1 MMSVVAIEE
10 FEDAL
15 EETEELE
22 GVEEL
27 DELLEGVDELELL
40 ELLCVFDVLS
50 CEEELGVLEVV
61 SKEVTEELVLS
72 DVDGV
77 EVISVILLEQ
87 PLTKDVNNTIGKNNF
102 LNFMI

>member
-1 MMSVVAIEE
+1 MMSIVAIEE
-10 FEDAL
+10 SEDAL

-27 DELLEGVDELELL
+27 ELL
-40 ELLCVFDVLS
+40 ELLGALDVLV

-72 DVDGV
+72 DVVGV
-77 EVISVILLEQ
+77 EVFTLILTEQ
-87 PLTKDVNNTIGKNNF
+87 PLTNDVNNTIGKNNF

>member
-1 MMSVVAIEE
+1 MMSIVAIEE
-10 FEDAL
+10 SEDAL

-22 GVEEL
+22 GVEEF

-40 ELLCVFDVLS
+40 ELLCV
-50 CEEELGVLEVV
+50 LGVLEVV
-61 SKEVTEELVLS
+61 SKEVTEELILS
-72 DVDGV
+72 DVVGV

>member
-1 MMSVVAIEE
+1 MSIVAIEE

-27 DELLEGVDELELL
+27 ELL
-40 ELLCVFDVLS
+40 ELLGVLDVLV

-72 DVDGV
+72 DVVGV
-77 EVISVILLEQ
+77 EVFTLILTEQ
-87 PLTKDVNNTIGKNNF
+87 PLTNDVNNTIGKNNF

>member
-1 MMSVVAIEE
+1 MMSIVAIEE
-10 FEDAL
+10 SEDAL

-27 DELLEGVDELELL
+27 ELL
-40 ELLCVFDVLS
+40 ELLGVSDVLS

>member
-1 MMSVVAIEE
+1 MSIVAIEE
-10 FEDAL
+10 SEDVL

-22 GVEEL
+22 GVE
-27 DELLEGVDELELL
+27 ELELL

>member
-10 FEDAL
+10 SEDTL

-27 DELLEGVDELELL
+27 ELL
-40 ELLCVFDVLS
+40 ELLGVSDVLS

-61 SKEVTEELVLS
+61 SKEVTEELILS
-72 DVDGV
+72 DVVGV

-102 LNFMI
+102 LNFMV

>member
-1 MMSVVAIEE
+1 MMSIVAIEE
-10 FEDAL
+10 SEDTL
-15 EETEELE
+15 EETEALE
-22 GVEEL
+22 GVE
-27 DELLEGVDELELL
+27 ELELL
-40 ELLCVFDVLS
+40 ELLGVLDVLS

-87 PLTKDVNNTIGKNNF
+87 PLTNDVNNTIGKNNF

>member
-1 MMSVVAIEE
+1 MSVVAIEE
-10 FEDAL
+10 SEDTL

-27 DELLEGVDELELL
+27 ELL
-40 ELLCVFDVLS
+40 ELLGVSDVLS

-61 SKEVTEELVLS
+61 SKEVTEELILS
-72 DVDGV
+72 DVVGV

-87 PLTKDVNNTIGKNNF
+87 PLTNDVNNTIGKNNF

>member
-10 FEDAL
+10 SEDTL
-15 EETEELE
+15 EEKEELE

-27 DELLEGVDELELL
+27 ELL
-40 ELLCVFDVLS
+40 ELLGVLDVLS

-87 PLTKDVNNTIGKNNF
+87 PLTNDVNNTIGKNNF

>member
-10 FEDAL
+10 SEDTL
-15 EETEELE
+15 EEKEELE

-27 DELLEGVDELELL
+27 ELL
-40 ELLCVFDVLS
+40 ELLGVLDVLS
-50 CEEELGVLEVV
+50 CEEELGVLEEV
-61 SKEVTEELVLS
+61 SKEVTEERILS
-72 DVDGV
+72 DVVGV
-77 EVISVILLEQ
+77 EVISETLLEQ

>member
-10 FEDAL
+10 SEDTL
-15 EETEELE
+15 EEKEE
-22 GVEEL
+22 
-27 DELLEGVDELELL
+27 LEGVDELELL
-40 ELLCVFDVLS
+40 ELLGVLDVLS

-87 PLTKDVNNTIGKNNF
+87 PLTNDVNNTIGKNNF

>member
-1 MMSVVAIEE
+1 MSIVAIEE
-10 FEDAL
+10 SEDTL

-27 DELLEGVDELELL
+27 ELL
-40 ELLCVFDVLS
+40 ELLCVSDVLV

-61 SKEVTEELVLS
+61 SKEVTEELILS
-72 DVDGV
+72 DVVGV

-87 PLTKDVNNTIGKNNF
+87 PLTNDVNNTIGKNNF

>member
-1 MMSVVAIEE
+1 MMSIVAIEE
-10 FEDAL
+10 SEDTL

-27 DELLEGVDELELL
+27 ELL
-40 ELLCVFDVLS
+40 ELLGVLDVLVS
-50 CEEELGVLEVV
+50 EEELGVLEVV

-72 DVDGV
+72 DVEGV
-77 EVISVILLEQ
+77 EAISVILLEQ
-87 PLTKDVNNTIGKNNF
+87 PLTNEVNNTIGKNNF

>member
-1 MMSVVAIEE
+1 MMSTVAIEE
-10 FEDAL
+10 SEDTL

-27 DELLEGVDELELL
+27 ELL
-40 ELLCVFDVLS
+40 ELLGVLDVLS

>member
-10 FEDAL
+10 SEDTL
-15 EETEELE
+15 EEKEELE

-27 DELLEGVDELELL
+27 ELL
-40 ELLCVFDVLS
+40 ELLGVLDVLS

>member
-10 FEDAL
+10 SEDTL

-27 DELLEGVDELELL
+27 ELL
-40 ELLCVFDVLS
+40 ELLGVLDVLS

>member
-1 MMSVVAIEE
+1 MMSIVAIEE
-10 FEDAL
+10 SEDAL

-22 GVEEL
+22 GVE
-27 DELLEGVDELELL
+27 ELELL

-77 EVISVILLEQ
+77 EAISVILLEQ

>member
-1 MMSVVAIEE
+1 MMSIVAIEE
-10 FEDAL
+10 SEDTL

-27 DELLEGVDELELL
+27 ELL
-40 ELLCVFDVLS
+40 ELLGVSDVLS

>member
-10 FEDAL
+10 SEDTL
-15 EETEELE
+15 EEKEELE

-27 DELLEGVDELELL
+27 ELL
-40 ELLCVFDVLS
+40 ELLGVLDVLS

-77 EVISVILLEQ
+77 EVFTLILTEQ

>member
-1 MMSVVAIEE
+1 MMSIVAIEE
-10 FEDAL
+10 SEDAL

-27 DELLEGVDELELL
+27 ELL
-40 ELLCVFDVLS
+40 ELLGVSDVLS

-72 DVDGV
+72 DVVGV
-77 EVISVILLEQ
+77 EVFTLILTEQ
-87 PLTKDVNNTIGKNNF
+87 PLTNDVNNTTGKNNF

>member
-1 MMSVVAIEE
+1 MSVVAIEE
-10 FEDAL
+10 SEDTL

-27 DELLEGVDELELL
+27 ELL
-40 ELLCVFDVLS
+40 ELLGVSDVLS

-72 DVDGV
+72 DVVGV

-87 PLTKDVNNTIGKNNF
+87 PLTNDVNNTIGKNNF

>member
-1 MMSVVAIEE
+1 MMSIVAIEE
-10 FEDAL
+10 SEDAL
-15 EETEELE
+15 EETEE
-22 GVEEL
+22 
-27 DELLEGVDELELL
+27 LEGVDELELL
-40 ELLCVFDVLS
+40 ELLCVFDVLVS
-50 CEEELGVLEVV
+50 EEELGVLEVV

-77 EVISVILLEQ
+77 EVFTLILTEQ

>member
-10 FEDAL
+10 SEDAL

-27 DELLEGVDELELL
+27 ELL
-40 ELLCVFDVLS
+40 ELLGVLDVLV

-72 DVDGV
+72 DVVGV
-77 EVISVILLEQ
+77 EVFTLILTEQ
-87 PLTKDVNNTIGKNNF
+87 PLTNDVNNTIGKNNF

>member
-1 MMSVVAIEE
+1 MSIVAIEE
-10 FEDAL
+10 SEDTL

-27 DELLEGVDELELL
+27 ELL
-40 ELLCVFDVLS
+40 ELLGVSDVLS

-61 SKEVTEELVLS
+61 SKEVTEELILS
-72 DVDGV
+72 DVVGV

>member
-1 MMSVVAIEE
+1 MMSIVAIEE
-10 FEDAL
+10 SEDTL
-15 EETEELE
+15 EETEE
-22 GVEEL
+22 
-27 DELLEGVDELELL
+27 LEGVDELELL

>member
-1 MMSVVAIEE
+1 MMSIVAIEE
-10 FEDAL
+10 SEDAL

-22 GVEEL
+22 GVE
-27 DELLEGVDELELL
+27 ELELL

-72 DVDGV
+72 DVVGV
-77 EVISVILLEQ
+77 EVFTLILTEQ
-87 PLTKDVNNTIGKNNF
+87 PLTNDVNNTIGKNNF

>member
-1 MMSVVAIEE
+1 MMSIVAIEE
-10 FEDAL
+10 FEDVL
-15 EETEELE
+15 EETKELE
-22 GVEEL
+22 GVE
-27 DELLEGVDELELL
+27 ELELL
-40 ELLCVFDVLS
+40 ELLCVLDVLS

>member
-10 FEDAL
+10 SEDTL

-22 GVEEL
+22 
-27 DELLEGVDELELL
+27 LL
-40 ELLCVFDVLS
+40 ELLGVLDVLS

-77 EVISVILLEQ
+77 EAISVILLEQ
-87 PLTKDVNNTIGKNNF
+87 PLTNDVNNTIGKNNF

>member
-1 MMSVVAIEE
+1 MMSIVAIEE
-10 FEDAL
+10 FEDVL
-15 EETEELE
+15 EETKELE
-22 GVEEL
+22 GVE
-27 DELLEGVDELELL
+27 ELELL
-40 ELLCVFDVLS
+40 ELLCVLDVLS

-77 EVISVILLEQ
+77 EVFTLILTEQ

>member
-1 MMSVVAIEE
+1 MMSIVAIEE
-10 FEDAL
+10 SEDAL

-27 DELLEGVDELELL
+27 ELL
-40 ELLCVFDVLS
+40 ELLGVSDVLS

-72 DVDGV
+72 DVVGV
-77 EVISVILLEQ
+77 EVFTLILTEQ
-87 PLTKDVNNTIGKNNF
+87 PLTNDVNNTIGKNNF

>member
-1 MMSVVAIEE
+1 MSVVAIEE
-10 FEDAL
+10 SEDAL

-22 GVEEL
+22 GVEEF

-61 SKEVTEELVLS
+61 SKEETEELILS
-72 DVDGV
+72 DVVGV
-77 EVISVILLEQ
+77 EVFTLILTEQ
-87 PLTKDVNNTIGKNNF
+87 PLTNDVNNTIGKNNF

>member
-1 MMSVVAIEE
+1 MSIVAIEE
-10 FEDAL
+10 SEDTL

-27 DELLEGVDELELL
+27 ELL
-40 ELLCVFDVLS
+40 ELLGVLDVLS

>member
-10 FEDAL
+10 SEDTL

-27 DELLEGVDELELL
+27 ELL
-40 ELLCVFDVLS
+40 ELLGVSDVLS

-77 EVISVILLEQ
+77 EVFTLILTEQ

>member
-10 FEDAL
+10 SEDTL

-22 GVEEL
+22 
-27 DELLEGVDELELL
+27 LL
-40 ELLCVFDVLS
+40 ELLGVLDVLVS
-50 CEEELGVLEVV
+50 EEELGVLEVV

-77 EVISVILLEQ
+77 EAISVILLEQ
-87 PLTKDVNNTIGKNNF
+87 PLTNDVNNTIGKNNF

>member
-1 MMSVVAIEE
+1 MMSIVAIEE
-10 FEDAL
+10 SEDAL

-22 GVEEL
+22 GVEEF

-40 ELLCVFDVLS
+40 CVLDVLS

-72 DVDGV
+72 DADGV

-87 PLTKDVNNTIGKNNF
+87 PLTNDVNNTIGKNNF

>member
-1 MMSVVAIEE
+1 MSVVAIEE
-10 FEDAL
+10 SEDAL

-27 DELLEGVDELELL
+27 ELL
-40 ELLCVFDVLS
+40 ELLGVSDVLS

-61 SKEVTEELVLS
+61 SKEVTEELILS

-77 EVISVILLEQ
+77 EAISVILLEQ
-87 PLTKDVNNTIGKNNF
+87 PLTNDVNNTIGKNNF
-102 LNFMI
+102 VNFMI